1 MEKAVNIVTIK
12 AKIPLFKGD
21 DKAERIELI
30 QLEENGFELVSQ
42 KDLYQVGDKAIYC
55 QPDYCLSDIPLF
67 ESFIRPNNKDG
78 NPDESKSMLG
88 KVRGLPRRIRAKKFN
103 FHKGD
108 GISVYSNGILLPIK
122 EVMNYLNIPFN
133 KEDKIFD
140 VDSNLTQLLNI
151 TKYEEPE
158 SNSGPG
164 VKGGSSMA
172 FPQGIIRT
180 DEENFN
186 NLIHHVEKLLP
197 CRLIG
202 RQKIDGSSITL
213 WYKDGKYGIASRN
226 LGKPLTITK
235 VTGRRKPTLWE
246 QFLSIKINSI
256 IFSMIGFNTK
266 IDLNIYS
273 EVESD
278 SDFVKYG
285 KPYLNKLIEHCDE
298 YKVNLVLQGELC
310 GQGMKGSGNK
320 NNPTAKEPTD
330 IIFFNVCKYENQS
343 VKLSEEDFDLYSN
356 SLEFKTPKLY
366 FDRVF
371 NTIEEV
377 KQECESIFKSEL
389 IEGIV
394 IRDENHSFSCK
405 MMSNEYD
412 SKK

>member
-1 MEKAVNIVTIK
+1 MNNAVQIVTIK
-12 AKIPLFKGD
+12 NKIPLFKGEE
-21 DKAERIELI
+21 KAERIELI

-42 KDLYQVGDKAIYC
+42 KDLYQIGDKAVYI
-55 QPDYCLSDIPLF
+55 QPDFCLSDIPLF
-67 ESFIRPNNKDG
+67 ERFIRPNG
-78 NPDESKSMLG
+78 DESKSMLG
-88 KVRGLPRRIRAKKFN
+88 KVGGLPRRIRAKKFN
-103 FHKGD
+103 FHRGD
-108 GISVYSNGILLPIK
+108 GNSVYSNGILLPIK

-140 VDSNLTQLLNI
+140 ADSNLTQLLNI

-158 SNSGPG
+158 TNSGSG

-186 NLIHHVEKLLP
+186 NLVHHVEKLLP

-213 WYKDGKYGIASRN
+213 WYKNGKSGIASRN
-226 LGKPLTITK
+226 LGKPLTIKK
-235 VTGRRKPTLWE
+235 VTGRRKKTLLETIMFW
-246 QFLSIKINSI
+246 K
-256 IFSMIGFNTK
+256 K
-266 IDLNIYS
+266 PDLNIYE
-273 EVESD
+273 EVECD

-356 SLEFKTPKLY
+356 ALEFKTPKLY

-371 NTIEEV
+371 NTVEEI
-377 KQECESIFKSEL
+377 KQECESIFKTEL

-394 IRDENHSFSCK
+394 IRDENHNFSTKYMC
-405 MMSNEYD
+405 SLYD
-412 SKK
+412 SMK

>member
-1 MEKAVNIVTIK
+1 MNAVQIVTVK

-42 KDLYQVGDKAIYC
+42 KDLYQVGDKAVYI
-55 QPDYCLSDIPLF
+55 QPDYCLSNIPLF
-67 ESFIRPNNKDG
+67 QSFIDG
-78 NPDESKSMLG
+78 SYLG
-88 KVRGLPRRIRAKKFN
+88 KNNRIRAKKFN
-103 FHKGD
+103 FHRGD
-108 GISVYSNGILLPIK
+108 GNAVYSNGILLPDY
-122 EVMNYLNIPFN
+122 EVVDYIATSNNYSVGITMQ
-133 KEDKIFD
+133 
-140 VDSNLTQLLNI
+140 NLSSLDLDQELKI

-158 SNSGPG
+158 NNSGAG

-186 NLIHHVEKLLP
+186 NLIHHIEKLLP

-202 RQKIDGSSITL
+202 KQKIDGSSITL

-226 LGKPLTITK
+226 LGKPLTIK
-235 VTGRRKPTLWE
+235 RVTGRRTKTLFEKILFWKKP
-246 QFLSIKINSI
+246 
-256 IFSMIGFNTK
+256 
-266 IDLNIYS
+266 DLNIYS

>member
-1 MEKAVNIVTIK
+1 MEIMEKAVNIVTIK

-42 KDLYQVGDKAIYC
+42 KDLYQIGDKAVYI

-67 ESFIRPNNKDG
+67 EGFIRPNG
-78 NPDESKSMLG
+78 DESKSMLG
-88 KVRGLPRRIRAKKFN
+88 KVGGLPRRIRAKKFN
-103 FHKGD
+103 FHRGD
-108 GISVYSNGILLPIK
+108 GNSVYSNGILLPIQEVK
-122 EVMNYLNIPFN
+122 EYLNIVGLNTYDFDLA
-133 KEDKIFD
+133 KE
-140 VDSNLTQLLNI
+140 LQI

-158 SNSGPG
+158 NNSGPG

-186 NLIHHVEKLLP
+186 NLTKDLEKRLP

-226 LGKPLTITK
+226 LGKPLTIKK
-235 VTGRRKPTLWE
+235 VIGRRKKTLLERILFW
-246 QFLSIKINSI
+246 K
-256 IFSMIGFNTK
+256 K
-266 IDLNIYS
+266 PDLNIYE

-285 KPYLNKLIEHCDE
+285 KPYLDRLINHCE
-298 YKVNLVLQGELC
+298 LYKENLVLQGELC
-310 GQGMKGSGNK
+310 GKGMKGSGNK
-320 NNPTAKEPTD
+320 NNPHSKEETD
-330 IIFFNVCKYENQS
+330 VIFFNICKYENQS
-343 VKLSEEDFDLYSN
+343 VRVDEETFVTSAQMID
-356 SLEFKTPKLY
+356 FKTPKVY
-366 FDRVF
+366 FDKVF
-371 NTIEEV
+371 NTIEEI
-377 KQECESIFKSEL
+377 KQECESIFKTEL

-394 IRDENHSFSCK
+394 IRDENHNFSTK
-405 MMSNEYD
+405 YMNNEYD

>member
-1 MEKAVNIVTIK
+1 MNAVQIVTIK
-12 AKIPLFKGD
+12 NKIPLFKGN

-42 KDLYQVGDKAIYC
+42 KDLYQVGDKAVYI
-55 QPDYCLSDIPLF
+55 QPDYCLSDIPIF
-67 ESFIRPNNKDG
+67 EGFIRPNDKDG

-88 KVRGLPRRIRAKKFN
+88 KVGGLPRRIRAKKFN
-103 FHKGD
+103 FHRGD
-108 GISVYSNGILLPIK
+108 GNSIYSNGILLPYK
-122 EVMNYLNIPFN
+122 EVQEVIGAKSMFHEFKLENYDLAQ
-133 KEDKIFD
+133 E
-140 VDSNLTQLLNI
+140 LQI

-158 SNSGPG
+158 TNSSSG

-180 DEENFN
+180 NEENFN
-186 NLIHHVEKLLP
+186 NLVHHVEKLLP

-213 WYKDGKYGIASRN
+213 WYKDGKSGIASRN
-226 LGKPLTITK
+226 LGKPLTIK
-235 VTGRRKPTLWE
+235 RVIGRRKKNLLENILFWKKP
-246 QFLSIKINSI
+246 
-256 IFSMIGFNTK
+256 
-266 IDLNIYS
+266 DLNIYE
-273 EVESD
+273 EVECD

-285 KPYLNKLIEHCDE
+285 KPYLDKLIEYCDE

-310 GQGMKGSGNK
+310 GQGMKGSGNI

-343 VKLSEEDFDLYSN
+343 IKLSEEDFNLYAN
-356 SLEFKTPKLY
+356 ALEFKTPKLY
-366 FDRVF
+366 FDKVF
-371 NTIEEV
+371 TTIEEI
-377 KQECESIFKSEL
+377 KYECENIFKTEL

-394 IRDENHSFSCK
+394 LRDENHNFSCK
-405 MMSNEYD
+405 FMNNEYD

>member
-1 MEKAVNIVTIK
+1 MEIMEKAVNIITIK

-42 KDLYQVGDKAIYC
+42 KDLYQVGDKAVYI
-55 QPDYCLSDIPLF
+55 QPDFCLSDISLF
-67 ESFIRPNNKDG
+67 EGFIRPNG
-78 NPDESKSMLG
+78 DESKSMLG
-88 KVRGLPRRIRAKKFN
+88 KVGGLPRRIRAKKFN
-103 FHKGD
+103 FHRGD
-108 GISVYSNGILLPIK
+108 GNSVYSNGILLPYM
-122 EVMNYLNIPFN
+122 EVNNYLNPEN
-133 KEDKIFD
+133 KDMLELWKLD
-140 VDSNLTQLLNI
+140 LTKLLGI

-158 SNSGPG
+158 KDALGNNI
-164 VKGGSSMA
+164 KGGSFIR
-172 FPQGIIRT
+172 FPEGIIRT

-186 NLIHHVEKLLP
+186 NLVHHVEKLLP

-213 WYKDGKYGIASRN
+213 WYKDGKSGIASRN
-226 LGKPLTITK
+226 LGKPLTIKK
-235 VTGRRKPTLWE
+235 VTGRRKKTLLERILFWKK
-246 QFLSIKINSI
+246 F
-256 IFSMIGFNTK
+256 
-266 IDLNIYS
+266 DLNIYS